1 MTTDTPSRSVR
12 PTKNPDAADLS
23 GTQHRGLE
31 LATVT
36 TQDYRADLRE
46 SVSLAAPVPELADPA
61 PLVRRPADD
70 ADDDP
75 FGLPDDDKTPSA
87 EQRRGPNADALR
99 QLGAGLCG
107 PMPDKL
113 AISTFNSWSDTDPKD
128 PDVTW
133 STWSQSLLDC
143 RKHPR
148 SAEKQGKTWSPAAYK
163 TVDEL
168 KGKLKAGEQPSRR
181 NEHVRALSAIGFDF
195 DHAEGEDSYQ
205 VVVALAAEMVRLGIA
220 YAYHPSY
227 SDKADEPKFRF
238 IIPLAEPVPADQW
251 PNVFAYAQ
259 HYLAGGAADE
269 KTKDPSRQYNLPRHP
284 IGGSCRV
291 PAHAE
296 DGGALVW
303 RKLLTLDAPPQQ
315 SARAGNAAADGAA
328 HVRVRGRRLSARVSS
343 FLLGG
348 AEIGRQ
354 RGEALAAARVMKT
367 QRYTQEQA
375 AAAILPALRDK
386 SPQRAGDKPWTEQDV
401 LELVESIYSSEAPPL
416 PPESFAL
423 TDTGN
428 AERFAAEHGAYLRHC
443 DRWGSWLVY
452 DGRRWSTDE
461 RQEVPALAK
470 ETIRRMR
477 EDAAALEDKA
487 ARENAQRWAARSEQ
501 RQRRD
506 AMLALAQSEDGIQ
519 VHPTDLDHD
528 PWTFNVRNGTLDLR
542 TGELRPH
549 SPADLLTRLADVVY
563 DPDASAET
571 WLRFVER
578 ILPDE
583 RVRNSLQE
591 WAGVCLTGDVSI
603 QKLAFM
609 YGTGANGKSTLLA
622 TLLRL
627 VGEYG
632 RSAAADLLLAKQDRD
647 ITELAVLHGARLVVT
662 SEINEG
668 RRLDEAMVKHIT
680 GGDRLRAR
688 VLYRDSFE
696 FDPTHKVALAANH
709 RPEVRETGHA
719 IWRRILFYP
728 FEVTIPEAEQD
739 AELVKKLH
747 AELSGVLNWA
757 LAGLSR
763 ARANGM
769 RISEPEPM
777 ARAVREYRAA
787 EDVLADFVAERC
799 VEGPTE
805 RASTA
810 ELNRA
815 YRDWAESSGERPLP
829 PRTLGLR
836 LKGRGYT
843 EVRSN
848 SARGWA
854 GISVKASS

>member
-1 MTTDTPSRSVR
+1 MTATNYP
-12 PTKNPDAADLS
+12 AATAEGAS
-23 GTQHRGLE
+23 
-31 LATVT
+31 LATG
-36 TQDYRADLRE
+36 
-46 SVSLAAPVPELADPA
+46 VPELADPA
-61 PLVRRPADD
+61 PLVRRPGDD
-70 ADDDP
+70 ADDDL
-75 FGLPDDDKTPSA
+75 FGLPDDDQTPSA
-87 EQRRGPNADALR
+87 EQRRGPDAVALR
-99 QLGAGLCG
+99 GLRHVLSG
-107 PMPDKL
+107 PLPKKL
-113 AISTFNSWSDTDPKD
+113 VISKLPQVETTAKPKRHI
-128 PDVTW
+128 VTW
-133 STWSQSLLDC
+133 SEWAAELVNC
-143 RKHPR
+143 AKHPR
-148 SAEKQGKTWSPAAYK
+148 RADKDGPTWSPAAYQLGAARK
-163 TVDEL
+163 KSNVRSISMLVLDLDGLDAEQVMTAVVGEL
-168 KGKLKAGEQPSRR
+168 VKYGVS
-181 NEHVRALSAIGFDF
+181 H
-195 DHAEGEDSYQ
+195 
-205 VVVALAAEMVRLGIA
+205 LA
-220 YAYHPSY
+220 HTSF
-227 SDKADEPKFRF
+227 SDTADKPKWRV
-238 IIPLAEPVPADQW
+238 IIPLATPCPAKRW
-251 PNVFAYAQ
+251 PTLWKRAQ
-259 HYLAGGAADE
+259 QYLAGGANDE
-269 KTKDPSRQYNLPRHP
+269 QTKDETRLYYLPAHPSGGRCRSGPHFETGSALNWRAFFTAAELVPLRRDAKQAASATTASATAP
-284 IGGSCRV
+284 IRV
-291 PAHAE
+291 P
-296 DGGALVW
+296 G
-303 RKLLTLDAPPQQ
+303 
-315 SARAGNAAADGAA
+315 
-328 HVRVRGRRLSARVSS
+328 RGLSARVAR
-343 FLLGG
+343 FLASG
-348 AEIGRQ
+348 AELGHQ
-354 RGEALAAARVMKT
+354 RGEALAAARALSTVRFT
-367 QRYTQEQA
+367 QA
-375 AAAILPALRDK
+375 DAVAMILPALRDK
-386 SPQRAGDKPWTEQDV
+386 SKQGRADEPWTEQDV
-401 LELVESIYSSEAPPL
+401 VDLVASIYSSEAPPL

-428 AERFAAEHGAYLRHC
+428 AERFAAEHGTHLRHC

-452 DGRRWSTDE
+452 DGTRWQTDE

-470 ETIRRMR
+470 ETVRRMR
-477 EDAAALEDKA
+477 EDAAGLEDKT

-506 AMLALAQSEDGIQ
+506 AMLALAESEDGIQ
-519 VHPTDLDHD
+519 VHPSDLDHD

-583 RVRNSLQE
+583 QVRNSLQE

-709 RPEVRETGHA
+709 RPEIRETGHA

-739 AELVKKLH
+739 AELVQKLH

-757 LAGLSR
+757 LAGLAR

-769 RISEPEPM
+769 RVSEPETM

-799 VEGPTE
+799 TEGATE
-805 RASTA
+805 RASAA
-810 ELNRA
+810 ELHRA
-815 YRDWAESSGERPLP
+815 YRDWAESRGERPVS
-829 PRTLGLR
+829 PRTLGQRLR
-836 LKGRGYT
+836 GRGYS
-843 EVRSN
+843 EVRSG

-854 GISVKASS
+854 GIGVKAGGL